1 MHDATVYVV
10 DDDPTILQSV
20 ENVLVGIKVRPY
32 RSAEAFMSDC
42 GSLHAACLI
51 LDLQMP
57 GMRGMQLI
65 EWLRAQHIE
74 MPIIVLSGH
83 GNIPAVVESMKLGAV
98 EFLEKPA
105 DHRVLLSRVRELLQ
119 SESVRSDERA
129 KISEIRDRFSRLTE
143 RERELVELMASGL
156 SSKQIAARVGIAL
169 KTVENHRSHVLAK
182 TGAANVASLVRMK
195 MIVADRAG
203 RERVKGEVSE
213 KAQNAPV

>member
-10 DDDPTILQSV
+10 DDDPIILQSV
-20 ENVLVGIKVRPY
+20 ENVLVGMKVRPF
-32 RSAEAFMSDC
+32 RSAEEFMSDC
-42 GSLHAACLI
+42 GSPRAACLI

-119 SESVRSDERA
+119 SESMRCDERA
-129 KISEIRDRFSRLTE
+129 KVSEIRDRFSRLTE

-156 SSKQIAARVGIAL
+156 SSKQIAATVGIAL

-195 MIVADRAG
+195 MIVANRAA
-203 RERVKGEVSE
+203 S
-213 KAQNAPV
+213 A